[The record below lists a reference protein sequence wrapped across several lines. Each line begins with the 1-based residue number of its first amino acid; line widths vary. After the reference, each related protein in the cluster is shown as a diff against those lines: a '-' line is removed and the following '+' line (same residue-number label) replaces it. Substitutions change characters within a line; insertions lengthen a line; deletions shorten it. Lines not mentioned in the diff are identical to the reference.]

1 MTFTTDSA
9 IAKSYA
15 VLILAGKYT
24 IDEVPNV
31 GNLREVVIEILTA

>member
-24 IDEVPNV
+24 MDDVPNV
-31 GNLREVVIEILTA
+31 GNLREIVEEILTS